1 MQHFHD
7 GRDWFFER
15 RLGLFLHWGLYAI
28 HGLHEQEQ
36 QRYGVPAEEYEKLT
50 AEFHPRRFD
59 PEQWL
64 DLAEEA
70 GMEYLVLTT
79 KHHDGFCLWPS
90 RETGF
95 HVGNTPYRQDIVR
108 QVAEACA
115 RRGMPLEFYYSVVD
129 WHQENYP
136 NLGRHHEIRTDPAR
150 HDWNRYLD
158 YLKRQ
163 ITELCTQYGSVA
175 GIWWDMNVPQ
185 AEAPEV
191 HELIRRLQP
200 GAVINN
206 RGFGPGDYSTPERD
220 FDPENANRG
229 EVAFTRPTEA
239 CQSIGFNSWGFRRDE
254 DYYSILYFLRAIDTN
269 LARGGNY
276 LLNVG
281 PDADSVIP
289 EPGRKILR
297 GVGAWYKRVRE
308 SFAEPLPGLTAD
320 PALLATRRGNA
331 IYLHCPRGLSGSALS
346 LHPLKQPPT
355 RVTLLNTGE
364 PVAWTLEPLIY
375 YRDRGAELR
384 LRNLDAD
391 ALNNTVPVFKLEFDR
406 PPELG

>member
-1 MQHFHD
+1 M
-7 GRDWFFER
+7 
-15 RLGLFLHWGLYAI
+15 
-28 HGLHEQEQ
+28 
-36 QRYGVPAEEYEKLT
+36 
-50 AEFHPRRFD
+50 
-59 PEQWL
+59 
-64 DLAEEA
+64 
-70 GMEYLVLTT
+70 
-79 KHHDGFCLWPS
+79 
-90 RETGF
+90 
-95 HVGNTPYRQDIVR
+95 
-108 QVAEACA
+108 
-115 RRGMPLEFYYSVVD
+115 
-129 WHQENYP
+129 
-136 NLGRHHEIRTDPAR
+136 
-150 HDWNRYLD
+150 
-158 YLKRQ
+158 
-163 ITELCTQYGSVA
+163 
-175 GIWWDMNVPQ
+175 
-185 AEAPEV
+185 
-191 HELIRRLQP
+191 
-200 GAVINN
+200 INN

-281 PDADSVIP
+281 PDADGVIP

-331 IYLHCPRGLSGSALS
+331 IYLHCPRGLPGSALS

-384 LRNLDAD
+384 LRRIDAD